1 MKDAHFTILGFTA
14 ATGEPVMCCIIFA
27 CKELEP
33 MMVQGLDP
41 FATWEGD
48 ELDIE
53 KILVQE
59 SDTRTVPNV
68 SIMA

>member
-1 MKDAHFTILGFTA
+1 
-14 ATGEPVMCCIIFA
+14 
-27 CKELEP
+27 
-33 MMVQGLDP
+33 VQGLDP